1 MIYKTKAHIFNY
13 LARSIIL
20 ATARY
25 GFRSLSHHHHNI
37 MCTVHCADR
46 LLAKETTIKS
56 YHELVRLPHAVP
68 LYNTNANKA
77 QHKNKYKQHK
87 VESVVLC
94 RVQLQHGSTQT
105 VYKICV
111 NAFRE
116 RVQVLKLL
124 VEHESTPERHHATTR
139 HCTWHLAPPLNNFQA
154 GKWLQVGEPLFL
166 YLTKQLAGLDMVGC
180 PTQPVLTIFMF
191 VFVS

>member
-1 MIYKTKAHIFNY
+1 MHY
-13 LARSIIL
+13 
-20 ATARY
+20 
-25 GFRSLSHHHHNI
+25 
-37 MCTVHCADR
+37 ADR
-46 LLAKETTIKS
+46 LLAKETSIKS

-87 VESVVLC
+87 VESAVLC
-94 RVQLQHGSTQT
+94 RVQLQHESTQT

-154 GKWLQVGEPLFL
+154 GKWLQVGEPLFVF
-166 YLTKQLAGLDMVGC
+166 TKRLGGLDVVDC
-180 PTQPVLTIFMF
+180 PTQPTCFYNF
-191 VFVS
+191 DDCFWDPCWS

>member
-1 MIYKTKAHIFNY
+1 MMARALNWKAKETCCIENNSRELWFTWLKPIFNY
-13 LARSIIL
+13 LSRSVIL
-20 ATARY
+20 PTACY
-25 GFRSLSHHHHNI
+25 GFQWVLHFIITKYH
-37 MCTVHCADR
+37 VHCADR

-77 QHKNKYKQHK
+77 QHINKYKQHK
-87 VESVVLC
+87 VESAVLC

-116 RVQVLKLL
+116 RVQVLKLS

-139 HCTWHLAPPLNNFQA
+139 HCTWRPR
-154 GKWLQVGEPLFL
+154 
-166 YLTKQLAGLDMVGC
+166 
-180 PTQPVLTIFMF
+180 
-191 VFVS
+191 